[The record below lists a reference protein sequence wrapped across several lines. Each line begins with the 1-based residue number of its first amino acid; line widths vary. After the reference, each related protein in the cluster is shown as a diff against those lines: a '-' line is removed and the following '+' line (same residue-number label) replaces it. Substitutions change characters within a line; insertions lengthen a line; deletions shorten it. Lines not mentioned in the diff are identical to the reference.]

1 MINDQK
7 YVKQTINKIVKKQG
21 YKMLFLHD
29 HGRAYLGQLS
39 KSNNKYY
46 IKISKSKKENL
57 LLQNSVHF
65 SNGLEKLSPPFSY
78 PKVLQTG
85 NILGDFFYKIET
97 EVKGK
102 PLAVL
107 TNDISILQFD
117 KPEKYFQKI
126 TEIIF
131 WLEKVDIPIPA
142 NFDKQS
148 GPLKIHNYN
157 KVTGT
162 MIKWSYNETPRLSDL
177 LKIVSGNK
185 ETLIKVTAHRD
196 ITPINLITSP
206 NGSIGL
212 IDADIIK
219 KAPKYYDVAEFYNR
233 LWTRICKPDL
243 ATKFLACV
251 IENLKEDKDTFFN
264 HLLPLLA
271 FRSVGN
277 YWETMQIKNNQ
288 KKRIKYLTSFANHVA
303 DKKFVT

>member
-7 YVKQTINKIVKKQG
+7 HVKQTINDIVEKQG

-39 KSNNKYY
+39 KSNKKYY

-57 LLQNSVHF
+57 LLQNSVYF
-65 SNGLEKLSPPFSY
+65 NNGLEKLSPPFTY
-78 PKVLQTG
+78 PRVLQTG

-117 KPEKYFQKI
+117 KPEKYFQKT
-126 TEIIF
+126 TEMIY
-131 WLEKVDIPIPA
+131 WLESIDISIPA
-142 NFDKQS
+142 NFDKQLGS
-148 GPLKIHNYN
+148 LKIHNY
-157 KVTGT
+157 KKMTDT

-177 LKIVSGNK
+177 LKIVSTNK
-185 ETLIKVTAHRD
+185 EALVNVTAHRD
-196 ITPINLITSP
+196 ITPINLITRP

-233 LWTRICKPDL
+233 LWTRVCRPDL
-243 ATKFLACV
+243 ATKFLTCF
-251 IENLKEDKDTFFN
+251 IETLKESRDVFYN
-264 HLLPLLA
+264 YLLPLLA

-288 KKRIKYLTSFANHVA
+288 KKRIKYHTSFANHIA
-303 DKKFVT
+303 DKEFVI